1 MTQRSRRRHRHRGGL
16 KSKLLFVAAGAIALV
31 AALAIGVASW
41 GLDVAANA
49 PPLSACKPIERGGNS
64 VLFDGEENRLG
75 YIASDEARTPVAI
88 DRVPADLKYATV
100 AIEDERFFEHDG
112 VDIEGGLR
120 ALRENIEAGEIVEG
134 GSTITMQ
141 LMRNLCIS
149 DPERN
154 VERKIQEMKL
164 AWQYEDRFSKQD
176 ILGKYLNGASY
187 GTINGTT
194 AVGVQAASRI
204 YFSKPV
210 WKLTL
215 EQAALLAGLPQ
226 APSDYNPVLNPEGA
240 LQRRNSVLSSMAK
253 LGYITRDRAL
263 TGQQR
268 GLGLK
273 LSDTYFTREQ
283 PYFFDYV
290 SDKLIEKYGVNTV
303 RQGGLRV
310 YTTIDPDLQRIGLEA
325 MRSALPYSE
334 DPAAALVSIEPETGF
349 IKAMVSSS
357 EYEDSQF
364 NLAAQGHRQPGST
377 FKTFVLTT
385 AIKQGIDPY
394 STYYT
399 SKPLNL
405 DLPEWG
411 HWEVATADEGYQGTI
426 NLQQAT
432 VASDNTVFAQLDLD
446 VGPENVAETAKSL
459 GIETEL
465 DGIPAEG
472 IGGLRIGVSPL
483 EMSAAYATLAAG
495 GIRRNPVAIRR
506 VVFPDGRVDHPEHA
520 DPRRVVNEAVAYE
533 VTQLLRDNI
542 TGGTG
547 TAAYTGC
554 GGQAGK
560 TGTTD
565 NYTDAWFAG
574 YQPNLSTVVWVG
586 YPQSNDI
593 EMTSVHGTT
602 VFGGT
607 FPAQIWNSL
616 YVNGEIPCEEY
627 EEPETPISWAPYYGQ
642 YTQSG
647 GYSDAD
653 EYDYSEEGEEGE
665 DGEDARR
672 ARRAKSPARRRSAAT
687 TPTHTRLAPA
697 RSRLP
702 RRPRTRHPLHP
713 RLQAEVVAAAERRP
727 AASGPDS
734 RRRLRALGL
743 AGLGGLAVATFG
755 LAAPG
760 PGLVPAAVDGGP
772 GWLLGPYGEGLGLGA
787 GAYYGLLWIA
797 FASHLCVFFAA
808 PALDRRLIR
817 SVAFALVAAFALAP
831 PLLSADVF
839 SYIAYAR
846 LDDAGLNPY
855 ERAPLAIG
863 ADPVF
868 PHVGWTESPSAY
880 GPLFTIATLPLA
892 WLSVPAALWTLKAV
906 AAASVLGLA
915 LLVARLAPARGI
927 DPRRGFVM
935 VALNPLVLVHVV
947 GGAHNDALTMLVA
960 LAGCAGV
967 LALRET
973 SGGGAALAAVG
984 LKLSAAFVAPFAL
997 LGSARRARW
1006 VAGAAVAS
1014 AAVAGA
1020 AMLAFGPP
1028 ALDSA
1033 QLAGENQGRVSNY
1046 SLPNLL
1052 SELSG
1057 LDVDALRAL
1066 TAVAYAALVAGLLLR
1081 VGRGGDWIKAAG
1093 WAAVGLL
1100 LASAWLLPWY
1110 VIWALPFA
1118 ALSRDGRL
1126 VAAVLALTALQ
1137 LAARVP
1143 L

>member
-1 MTQRSRRRHRHRGGL
+1 M
-16 KSKLLFVAAGAIALV
+16 LV
-31 AALAIGVASW
+31 GVLAIGVASW
-41 GLDVAANA
+41 VLDVAAKA
-49 PPLSACKPIERGGNS
+49 PPLSDCRPIERGGNS

-75 YIASDEARTPVAI
+75 YIASDEARTPVSI
-88 DRVPADLKYATV
+88 ERVPTDLRYATV
-100 AIEDERFFEHDG
+100 AIEDERFFQHDG
-112 VDIEGGLR
+112 VDVEGGLR

-141 LMRNLCIS
+141 LMRNLCIT
-149 DPERN
+149 DPKRN
-154 VERKIQEMKL
+154 LERKIQEAQL
-164 AWQYEDRFSKQD
+164 AMEYEEKFSKQD

-215 EQAALLAGLPQ
+215 EQSALLAGLPQ

-240 LQRRNSVLSSMAK
+240 LARRNDVISSMAK
-253 LGYITRDRAL
+253 LGYISRERAL
-263 TGQQR
+263 AGQQK

-290 SDKLIEKYGVNTV
+290 EDKLIEKYGVNTV

-310 YTTIDPDLQRIGLEA
+310 YTTIDPDLQTVGQEA
-325 MRSALPYSE
+325 MSSALPYSE
-334 DPAAALVSIEPETGF
+334 DPEAALVSIEPETGF

-357 EYEDSQF
+357 EYEESQF

-446 VGPENVAETAKSL
+446 VGPDNVAETARSL

-495 GIRRNPVAIRR
+495 GMRRNPIAIRK
-506 VVFPDGRVDHPEHA
+506 VVFPDGRVDRPEHA
-520 DPRRVVNEAVAYE
+520 DPRRVISEAVAYE
-533 VTQLLRDNI
+533 VTQLLQDNI

-547 TAAYTGC
+547 TSAYTGC

-593 EMTSVHGTT
+593 EMVSVHGTT

-616 YVNGEIPCEEY
+616 YANGEVPCEEF
-627 EEPETPISWAPYYGQ
+627 EEPETPISWAPFYGQ

-647 GYSDAD
+647 DYSGSDEY
-653 EYDYSEEGEEGE
+653 EYDYSEEEAEEGE
-665 DGEDARR
+665 EDGERQKPGQAAVGGYDPDAY
-672 ARRAKSPARRRSAAT
+672 APGT
-687 TPTHTRLAPA
+687 GQDPTPAPA
-697 RSRLP
+697 PSP
-702 RRPRTRHPLHP
+702 QP
-713 RLQAEVVAAAERRP
+713 
-727 AASGPDS
+727 
-734 RRRLRALGL
+734 
-743 AGLGGLAVATFG
+743 
-755 LAAPG
+755 
-760 PGLVPAAVDGGP
+760 
-772 GWLLGPYGEGLGLGA
+772 
-787 GAYYGLLWIA
+787 
-797 FASHLCVFFAA
+797 A
-808 PALDRRLIR
+808 PA
-817 SVAFALVAAFALAP
+817 P
-831 PLLSADVF
+831 
-839 SYIAYAR
+839 
-846 LDDAGLNPY
+846 
-855 ERAPLAIG
+855 
-863 ADPVF
+863 
-868 PHVGWTESPSAY
+868 SP
-880 GPLFTIATLPLA
+880 
-892 WLSVPAALWTLKAV
+892 
-906 AAASVLGLA
+906 
-915 LLVARLAPARGI
+915 
-927 DPRRGFVM
+927 
-935 VALNPLVLVHVV
+935 
-947 GGAHNDALTMLVA
+947 GG
-960 LAGCAGV
+960 GGGG
-967 LALRET
+967 
-973 SGGGAALAAVG
+973 GGGADTGGVG
-984 LKLSAAFVAPFAL
+984 
-997 LGSARRARW
+997 
-1006 VAGAAVAS
+1006 
-1014 AAVAGA
+1014 
-1020 AMLAFGPP
+1020 
-1028 ALDSA
+1028 
-1033 QLAGENQGRVSNY
+1033 
-1046 SLPNLL
+1046 
-1052 SELSG
+1052 SG
-1057 LDVDALRAL
+1057 
-1066 TAVAYAALVAGLLLR
+1066 
-1081 VGRGGDWIKAAG
+1081 
-1093 WAAVGLL
+1093 
-1100 LASAWLLPWY
+1100 
-1110 VIWALPFA
+1110 
-1118 ALSRDGRL
+1118 
-1126 VAAVLALTALQ
+1126 
-1137 LAARVP
+1137 
-1143 L
+1143 